1 MSSITDVKTQH
12 YEMEDREKDKAK
24 IEEEIEKVETKPS
37 VDFLKDI
44 KYDMDSSLGVQLNQI
59 LRKYILRK
67 TRLEEREKEVS
78 VIYKY

>member
-24 IEEEIEKVETKPS
+24 IEEEIEKETKPS

>member
-24 IEEEIEKVETKPS
+24 IEEEIEKETKPS

-78 VIYKY
+78 